1 MEENF
6 TNLPLNLYK
15 SLQLLI
21 AKCFFKSLVFQKNK
35 TLEFSNLK

>member
-21 AKCFFKSLVFQKNK
+21 AKCFFKALVFKK
-35 TLEFSNLK
+35 TKLLNSQI